1 MKTESMLA
9 DVFASANEKL
19 VADTG
24 EKGTAPVAGSQQETE
39 TMADKTAPAAVQP
52 KTETV
57 DDLKA
62 AYPALC
68 TQIAGDAAKE
78 AAAAERARIQG
89 ILSLPAA
96 GHTKLVTDAIGD
108 GASTRAQL
116 AERIVDAETATR
128 GKVQANLQAA
138 ETVAAIVKPA
148 LTAGGGDGAVTVP
161 QNSDGW
167 KAEYE
172 ASAALQDEFASATD
186 YVAFKSA
193 EKQGRVRILH
203 GKKSA

>member
-57 DDLKA
+57 DDLRA

-68 TQIAGDAAKE
+68 TQIAGDAAK
-78 AAAAERARIQG
+78 AERERIQG
-89 ILSLPAA
+89 IMGLPAA
-96 GHTKLVTDAIGD
+96 GHGKIVEAAVADGKSTK
-108 GASTRAQL
+108 
-116 AERIVDAETATR
+116 AEVALSILEAEKATR
-128 GKVQANLQAA
+128 TKVMDNL
-138 ETVAAIVKPA
+138 
-148 LTAGGGDGAVTVP
+148 
-161 QNSDGW
+161 
-167 KAEYE
+167 
-172 ASAALQDEFASATD
+172 
-186 YVAFKSA
+186 KSA
-193 EKQGRVRILH
+193 ETEAAVVTTAPSAQGDQGKPKFAQDADGWRAEWSAAAADSDIRRDFATADHFAQYRQGVADGRIRVLNA
-203 GKKSA
+203 KSA